1 MLSFTYLTCFW
12 RMQYILETLCLS
24 HSCERRSTFGIHRKC
39 WSKPMFQDTEHVA
52 RESQTTPNTI
62 LLVEDDPNI
71 GSFLVEAIAQETPY
85 RAVVA
90 SDSNAALK
98 LVRHFTPCL
107 FILDY
112 GLPGMNGI
120 ELYDHLHLN
129 RELETI
135 PALLITANRHIPQ
148 QQIRQPQLI
157 TFMKP
162 FELDSFLA
170 TIETLLASS

>member
-1 MLSFTYLTCFW
+1 M
-12 RMQYILETLCLS
+12 
-24 HSCERRSTFGIHRKC
+24 
-39 WSKPMFQDTEHVA
+39 PQDTEQLA
-52 RESQTTPNTI
+52 GESQAIPETV

-85 RAVVA
+85 RAIVA

-120 ELYDHLHLN
+120 ELYDRLHIN
-129 RELETI
+129 RELAPI
-135 PALLITANRHIPQ
+135 PAIMITANRQVSHQ
-148 QQIRQPQLI
+148 QLQQRQLV
-157 TFMKP
+157 TFLKP
-162 FELDSFLA
+162 LELDVFLA
-170 TIETLLASS
+170 TIETLLTAS

>member
-1 MLSFTYLTCFW
+1 MT
-12 RMQYILETLCLS
+12 R
-24 HSCERRSTFGIHRKC
+24 
-39 WSKPMFQDTEHVA
+39 DTEQLA
-52 RESQTTPNTI
+52 RESQATSKTI

-71 GSFLVEAIAQETPY
+71 SSFLVEAIAQETPY
-85 RAVVA
+85 RAIVA

-120 ELYDHLHLN
+120 ELYDRLSIN
-129 RELETI
+129 RELAPI
-135 PALLITANRHIPQ
+135 RAILITANRQLPQ
-148 QQIRQPQLI
+148 QQIQQRQLI

-162 FELDSFLA
+162 FELDALLD
-170 TIETLLASS
+170 TIETLLAS

>member
-1 MLSFTYLTCFW
+1 M
-12 RMQYILETLCLS
+12 S
-24 HSCERRSTFGIHRKC
+24 H
-39 WSKPMFQDTEHVA
+39 DTESLA
-52 RESQTTPNTI
+52 REAQTTTNTI

-85 RAVVA
+85 RAIVA
-90 SDSNAALK
+90 SDSHAALK

-120 ELYDHLHLN
+120 ELYDRLHINL
-129 RELETI
+129 ELTAI
-135 PALLITANRHIPQ
+135 PAILITANRSVPQ
-148 QQIRQPQLI
+148 QQIRQRQLI

-162 FELDSFLA
+162 LELDSFLA
-170 TIETLLASS
+170 TIETLLTAS

>member
-1 MLSFTYLTCFW
+1 MT
-12 RMQYILETLCLS
+12 R
-24 HSCERRSTFGIHRKC
+24 
-39 WSKPMFQDTEHVA
+39 DTEQLA
-52 RESQTTPNTI
+52 RESQATSKTI

-71 GSFLVEAIAQETPY
+71 GAFLMEAIAQETPY
-85 RAVVA
+85 RAIVA

-120 ELYDHLHLN
+120 ELYDRLHLN
-129 RELETI
+129 LELASI
-135 PALLITANRHIPQ
+135 PAILITANRQVPQ
-148 QQIRQPQLI
+148 QQIQQRQLI

-162 FELDSFLA
+162 LELNAFLA
-170 TIETLLASS
+170 TIATLLTSS

>member
-1 MLSFTYLTCFW
+1 MS
-12 RMQYILETLCLS
+12 
-24 HSCERRSTFGIHRKC
+24 
-39 WSKPMFQDTEHVA
+39 QDTEQVA
-52 RESQTTPNTI
+52 GEEQATPNTI

-71 GSFLVEAIAQETPY
+71 GSFLMEAIAQETPY
-85 RAVVA
+85 RAIVA

-120 ELYDHLHLN
+120 ELYDRLSIN
-129 RELETI
+129 QELAPI
-135 PALLITANRHIPQ
+135 RAILITANRQLPQ
-148 QQIRQPQLI
+148 EQIKQRQLI

-162 FELDSFLA
+162 FELDALLA
-170 TIETLLASS
+170 AIETLLTSP